1 MLYVF
6 APTGNAAHGYKFCGW
21 SISDPRWTLIQIKN
35 RCLGRKNLNPAVLGK
50 ASRSELGQKR
60 RFDHLPATSGLPR
73 GTDIVGPTRL
83 VRFVPTRDSCT
94 AANLIAIR
102 LPSARRSLEAASSSV
117 PTAGALA
124 FRLASR
130 SLTPHQARGPRGS
143 VPRSTARQ
151 SACRCAALQAR
162 QRRAGQAH

>member
-21 SISDPRWTLIQIKN
+21 SISDPRWTLIQIKD

-83 VRFVPTRDSCT
+83 VRFVPRSDISGSKRPPLRQPKKKPPGTSISRHRSCS
-94 AANLIAIR
+94 IR
-102 LPSARRSLEAASSSV
+102 SWATKKSARKRVSLVAGIACCSASALILSRDRESSLIETTV
-117 PTAGALA
+117 GAYNNND
-124 FRLASR
+124 
-130 SLTPHQARGPRGS
+130 G
-143 VPRSTARQ
+143 
-151 SACRCAALQAR
+151 
-162 QRRAGQAH
+162 